1 MMMTATKSGTDG
13 RRLLWAL
20 AVSALAHACAGGA
33 LFMMPV
39 GTPGDRPAADNLSKT
54 PVLRPVQVALVAS
67 PHPRREKPPS
77 RAAAPESASRPL
89 FESAIAKAE
98 TRVLETEPPPAAV
111 KPPASERPKAPQV
124 TAAPAVVARPVQEAR
139 PAASAKD
146 AFVESG
152 PVADAGATRQEAGG
166 GGIPGGNAGGGSG
179 GGSGEAAAGQD
190 AGATAKAATPVEI
203 VNLPT
208 PEYPPRS
215 RRLGEEGRV
224 LLEVE
229 VLADG
234 RAGKI
239 RMLQAP
245 DFPRLVEAA
254 IEAAKNARF
263 RPATRDGQPVCAV
276 VEIAIRFRLD

>member
-98 TRVLETEPPPAAV
+98 TRVFRPAPMPPAAGPGVSVTEPPPVAV
-111 KPPASERPKAPQV
+111 KPPASDRPVVDA
-124 TAAPAVVARPVQEAR
+124 AAPANTGGG
-139 PAASAKD
+139 AAA
-146 AFVESG
+146 
-152 PVADAGATRQEAGG
+152 AGATRQETGG
-166 GGIPGGNAGGGSG
+166 GGIPSGDLGGGSG
-179 GGSGEAAAGQD
+179 GAAAGQ
-190 AGATAKAATPVEI
+190 AVGVTAKAATPVEI

-215 RRLGEEGRV
+215 RRLGEEGLV

-229 VLADG
+229 VLPDG
-234 RAGKI
+234 RAGKV
-239 RMLQAP
+239 RVVHAP
-245 DFPRLVEAA
+245 DYPRLVAAAVEAVR
-254 IEAAKNARF
+254 AAKF
-263 RPATRDGQPVCAV
+263 RPATRGGRPICAV
-276 VEIAIRFRLD
+276 VEVPIRFRLD